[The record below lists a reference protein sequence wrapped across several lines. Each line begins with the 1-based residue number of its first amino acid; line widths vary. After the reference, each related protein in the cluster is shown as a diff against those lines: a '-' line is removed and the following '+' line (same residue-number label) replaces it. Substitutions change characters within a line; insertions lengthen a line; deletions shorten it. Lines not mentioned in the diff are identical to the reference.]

1 MVNPDTSATCPESHE
16 VQQIQSN
23 EPNRA
28 NIKKSA
34 LVIIGISL
42 FLNFLVTAGMICVYD
57 QVFSVKIKVVD
68 LRAYKTDVVNS
79 LTEGRI
85 SQADVLPM
93 MVKLNE
99 KLRNEDP
106 HKNTIILLKEVVAHG
121 NVTEIKP

>member
-1 MVNPDTSATCPESHE
+1 MVNPDTSATCPESPE
-16 VQQIQSN
+16 VQQIQSIA
-23 EPNRA
+23 PDRA
-28 NIKKSA
+28 DRKRSA
-34 LVIIGISL
+34 LVIIIISL

>member
-1 MVNPDTSATCPESHE
+1 MVNPDASTSCPESHA
-16 VQQIQSN
+16 VQQKQSIAL
-23 EPNRA
+23 NRA
-28 NIKKSA
+28 NIKKSSR
-34 LVIIGISL
+34 VIIVISL
-42 FLNFLVTAGMICVYD
+42 FLNFLVTAGMICLYD

-79 LTEGRI
+79 LAEGKI

-121 NVTEIKP
+121 NVTEVKP